1 MLKRIENEASAEDIT
16 IETFSK
22 AFDKIASY
30 NPEFQFNTWLIS
42 IAKNVHID
50 LLRKKKSS
58 LLLRLRTRKTKRHI
72 ILPTPHHQKK
82 MN

>member
-30 NPEFQFNTWLIS
+30 NPES
-42 IAKNVHID
+42 V
-50 LLRKKKSS
+50 
-58 LLLRLRTRKTKRHI
+58 
-72 ILPTPHHQKK
+72 
-82 MN
+82 

>member
-30 NPEFQFNTWLIS
+30 NPEFSLTPGS
-42 IAKNVHID
+42 SV
-50 LLRKKKSS
+50 LLKCTYRFITQKKS
-58 LLLRLRTRKTKRHI
+58 LAFC
-72 ILPTPHHQKK
+72 
-82 MN
+82 

>member
-42 IAKNVHID
+42 IAKMYISIYYA
-50 LLRKKKSS
+50 KKS
-58 LLLRLRTRKTKRHI
+58 LAFC
-72 ILPTPHHQKK
+72 
-82 MN
+82 